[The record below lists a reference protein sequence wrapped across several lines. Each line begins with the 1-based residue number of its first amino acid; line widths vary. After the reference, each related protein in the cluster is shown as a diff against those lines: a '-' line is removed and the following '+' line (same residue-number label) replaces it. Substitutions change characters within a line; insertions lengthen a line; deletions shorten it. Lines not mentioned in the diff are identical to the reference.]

1 MTDEVKYHQK
11 VKILNYNELTE
22 AVRKCLSG
30 YSTYFVDVIVMQG
43 DSHKILLTEA
53 EKNEISENAVTTLKF
68 NHDDVI
74 AFAHHCLTKTELQNI
89 INHHM

>member
-30 YSTYFVDVIVMQG
+30 YSAYSIDVIVMQG

-53 EKNEISENAVTTLKF
+53 KKNKISENAVTTLKF
-68 NHDDVI
+68 NHDDII
-74 AFAHHCLTKTELQNI
+74 AFAHHCLTKIELQNI

>member
-11 VKILNYNELTE
+11 VKIVNYHELTE

-30 YSTYFVDVIVMQG
+30 YTIYSVDVIVMQG

-53 EKNEISENAVTTLKF
+53 EKNELVENAVTTLKF
-68 NHDDVI
+68 DYDDII
-74 AFAHHCLTKTELQNI
+74 AFAHHCLTKIELQNI
-89 INHHM
+89 LLILL

>member
-11 VKILNYNELTE
+11 VKILNYNELTK

-30 YSTYFVDVIVMQG
+30 SSTYSVEVIVMQG

-53 EKNEISENAVTTLKF
+53 EKI
-68 NHDDVI
+68 
-74 AFAHHCLTKTELQNI
+74 
-89 INHHM
+89 

>member
-11 VKILNYNELTE
+11 VNIINYEELAE

-30 YSTYFVDVIVMQG
+30 YSVYSVDVIVMQG

-53 EKNEISENAVTTLKF
+53 KKNNFNESAVTTLKF

-89 INHHM
+89 INHRI

>member
-30 YSTYFVDVIVMQG
+30 YSAYSVDVIVMQG
-43 DSHKILLTEA
+43 DSHKILLTAA
-53 EKNEISENAVTTLKF
+53 EKSKVNENTITTLKF
-68 NHDDVI
+68 DRDDII
-74 AFAHHCLTKTELQNI
+74 AFAHHCLSKTELQNI
-89 INHHM
+89 FNDHI

>member
-30 YSTYFVDVIVMQG
+30 FSVHSVDVIVMQG
-43 DSHKILLTEA
+43 NSHKILLTEA
-53 EKNEISENAVTTLKF
+53 EKKN
-68 NHDDVI
+68 
-74 AFAHHCLTKTELQNI
+74 
-89 INHHM
+89 

>member
-11 VKILNYNELTE
+11 VKIVNYHELTE

-30 YSTYFVDVIVMQG
+30 YSTYSVDVIVMQG

-53 EKNEISENAVTTLKF
+53 EKNKINESAVTTLKF
-68 NHDDVI
+68 DRNDVI
-74 AFAHHCLTKTELQNI
+74 AFAHHCLTKTELSNI
-89 INHHM
+89 FNHHI